1 MSERDYLNE
10 LAEFE
15 AHYQYDTTYMRELLE
30 HSPLAYAKF
39 ADFMPL
45 ASHRENLDPETY
57 WIAKLAAMQVEDCG
71 ACLQLC
77 VRMALENEVSR
88 QLIESVLEG
97 GSGLSDDARDL
108 YDFSVNVA
116 SATSVEQ
123 ALEDR
128 IQARFDKASLLEL
141 GLCIASAK
149 VFPTIKRALS
159 YAKSCN
165 LIEIKV

>member
-10 LAEFE
+10 LNEFE

-30 HSPLAYAKF
+30 RSPLAYAKF

-45 ASHRENLDPETY
+45 SSHREKLDPETY

-71 ACLQLC
+71 ECLQLC
-77 VRMALENEVSR
+77 VRMALENDVSR
-88 QLIESVLEG
+88 ELIESVLQG
-97 GSGLSDDARDL
+97 GSGLSDEMREL

-123 ALEDR
+123 ELEAR
-128 IQARFDKASLLEL
+128 IQARFDQASLLEL
-141 GLCIASAK
+141 GLCIATAK
-149 VFPTIKRALS
+149 VYPTIKRAS
-159 YAKSCN
+159 GFIKSCQ